1 MARLMDIVIPRL
13 DFLESVT
20 FWVVLHSVLW
30 YEPITRTRQQL
41 GAAVRIPMFAES

>member
-20 FWVVLHSVLW
+20 FWIVLHSVLW
-30 YEPITRTRQQL
+30 YGPITHRNPKL
-41 GAAVRIPMFAES
+41 ARIPMFSEN